1 MEQRPPDT
9 PGMHELQIVDAA
21 ELAAAYAA
29 AEYGVALDGDV
40 FPLRVG
46 ALASDLEAYWPAS
59 RYVFIT
65 AWNPASE
72 PHPDE
77 ANDSANALLA
87 ARLDS
92 LGTSRQPAWAQDVDG
107 DWKEPGW
114 LVADLGQAQGDALA
128 REFGQ
133 AAVLCWKP
141 REPVRLRMLL
151 GCRPPA
157 AHHSGKWADFT
168 DWVE

>member
-1 MEQRPPDT
+1 
-9 PGMHELQIVDAA
+9 MHELQIVDAA

-40 FPLRVG
+40 FPLRIG
-46 ALASDLEAYWPAS
+46 MLASDLEAYWPAG

-72 PHPDE
+72 PHSVD
-77 ANDSANALLA
+77 ANESANALLA
-87 ARLDS
+87 ARLDA
-92 LGTSRQPAWAQDVDG
+92 LGTPRQPAWAQDGDG
-107 DWKEPGW
+107 SWKEPGW
-114 LVADLGQAQGDALA
+114 LVADLEQAQGDALA

-133 AAVLCWKP
+133 AAVLCWRP

-151 GCRPPA
+151 GRRPPTGNGPDERA
-157 AHHSGKWADFT
+157 GCT